1 MSLTLPENPTPAAQ
15 KIARETPEYAS
26 IEDYVGELWDDN
38 RKTFTGA
45 ALQALSAVYG
55 VSIHVIRKELEAWG
69 LTLAA
74 KPQVKEVRGFLF
86 NPHNLMQ
93 SLQHHGGAGIDGTT
107 GRATVQDVTI

>member
-1 MSLTLPENPTPAAQ
+1 MSLTIPLNPTPAAL
-15 KIARETPEYAS
+15 KIASETPEYAS
-26 IEDYVGELWDDN
+26 IEDFVQEMLDDN
-38 RKTFTGA
+38 RKTFTGT

-74 KPQVKEVRGFLF
+74 APKVKEVRGFTF
-86 NPHNLMQ
+86 NPHNLWQ

-107 GRATVQDVTI
+107 GRATVQNVTI